1 MSDAAA
7 VKEAIAKVE
16 KGIDEL
22 AEQLKAT
29 QSAME
34 QLAQDLVQQM
44 EKTINQA
51 NSAAKEIH
59 RDVTTFREQRQLV
72 ETQLLQEVDRA
83 KELSNLKDIE
93 EAIRVVIEIVDELT
107 NRINLDDVLEAV
119 KQLEA
124 SKKGGNM

>member
-1 MSDAAA
+1 MTDAAK

-16 KGIDEL
+16 KGIDDL
-22 AEQLKAT
+22 GEQLTAT
-29 QSAME
+29 RTAME
-34 QLAQDLVQQM
+34 QLSQDLAEQM
-44 EKTINQA
+44 EKTVKQA

-72 ETQLLQEVDRA
+72 ETQLIAEVDRA

-107 NRINLDDVLEAV
+107 NKINLDEVLEAV
-119 KQLEA
+119 KQLET
-124 SKKGGNM
+124 SQKGGT